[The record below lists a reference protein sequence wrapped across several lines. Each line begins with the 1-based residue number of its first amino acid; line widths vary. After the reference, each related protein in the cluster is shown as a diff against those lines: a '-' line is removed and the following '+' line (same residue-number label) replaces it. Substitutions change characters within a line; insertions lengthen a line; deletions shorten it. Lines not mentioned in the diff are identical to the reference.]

1 MKLNQVLVVVAV
13 IVVVLIGF
21 RVLMAGGPGV
31 SDQQQIEQALAE
43 SIQASKEGRPGGV
56 MDKLSTRLK
65 FNSEDTGGNRN
76 QIAEYIKT
84 NRPDVKVLHKEAVV
98 TGDEARIVSPV
109 TISVNILGQE
119 LSKDLKEVTLVF
131 RKEDDHVYLI
141 FPTKKW
147 KLAEVEVPDST
158 VYDFLQN

>member
-13 IVVVLIGF
+13 IVVVLIGL